1 MSTRLPVVPRGP
13 LPVRPRDFQSYL
25 EVRYQCA
32 AGRQAYA
39 HCPPRRYATTY
50 TSPGGVKQRRS
61 LSVRPP
67 VCPTPLLKTVH

>member
-1 MSTRLPVVPRGP
+1 MLVAVLDSMIQPC
-13 LPVRPRDFQSYL
+13 PRDFQSYL

-32 AGRQAYA
+32 AGRQVYA

-61 LSVRPP
+61 LSVRPL
-67 VCPTPLLKTVH
+67 VCPTPLLKLL